1 MKNKNITYSIII
13 IITRFCMKYL
23 WHYEI
28 IHKERIKN
36 ITNCILASNHISWF
50 DPPFIGSIVPF
61 EINYL
66 AKSELFKNKLFGK
79 LLASLNVIP
88 IRRGKIDRTAINRVE
103 EKLASGQSILLFP
116 EGTRKSNKVKPGIG
130 KIAIQTG
137 IDIVPIYMKNSDRL
151 RKCFMGK
158 DRLKIVIGE
167 KIKKEQFS
175 EMEETKEN
183 YRSLA
188 QKILDE
194 INELDNEC

>member
-1 MKNKNITYSIII
+1 MKNKRITYSII
-13 IITRFCMKYL
+13 TTSVRFFMKYF

-50 DPPFIGSIVPF
+50 DPPFIGSIMPF

-66 AKSELFKNKLFGK
+66 AKSELFKNKIFGNF
-79 LLASLNVIP
+79 LQFVNAIP
-88 IRRGKIDRTAINRVE
+88 IKRGKVDRTAINRVE
-103 EKLASGQSILLFP
+103 EKLAAGQSILLFP

-137 IDIVPIYMKNSDRL
+137 KDIVPIYMKNSNKF
-151 RKCFMGK
+151 RKCFLGK

-167 KIKKEQFS
+167 KIKKEDYS
-175 EMEETKEN
+175 NLDDSKNN
-183 YRSLA
+183 YRYLA
-188 QKILDE
+188 NFIMKKIK
-194 INELDNEC
+194 ELENEC